1 MTKVDKELTVFRRV
15 NEAISLSPDVE
26 AVAGA
31 ILDIVIDETIAE
43 NASLMMP
50 SSDGSRLQIKA
61 AKGNRDKSSRF
72 SETSLGQVFPLGKG
86 IAGSVALNLKPVI
99 IHDAAK
105 DPLFENKKTRITIG
119 SLMSMPLV
127 YGRGELVGVLNL
139 SHSRG
144 HAFSE
149 EDLSLVNVL
158 LPPAALALRNARAM
172 KELEDINS
180 LLKAELCMTDN
191 ALSEFGKNILRIF
204 TCMSVGV
211 LTVDR
216 SGAITSINKKASEL
230 LGFGPGES
238 LSGLLDGGMLQDPE
252 SGVTEVTLDVEHEGK
267 VLSMEISA
275 LPMKPD
281 WQMLACVRDVTVER
295 FKERELVRV
304 KDQYKDMVENALD
317 AMYIIKDGRFLLTN
331 RKLQEMLG
339 FSQDEILGRHFR
351 HFVGKESIR
360 SLGSCL
366 RLQTGDIFVPNLEI
380 QAVRKDGKKLFLEIS
395 IGRLVIEGEEC
406 YVGVVRD
413 ITSKKELLAL
423 KTRFLHVASHEIRV
437 PLTVIRGYARML
449 SKDAQSILSSSQMEN
464 IREIEGQC
472 EKLLQF
478 SNSLLDF
485 AKINTEKISL
495 HRQQIDVADYIG
507 GIIRSMK
514 IKARDKKV
522 RILFQGQEDTPELSV
537 DPLRFEQALCN
548 LLDNAIKHSPE
559 EGTVTIALSR
569 GIHEHSAMNRLLN
582 RESLM
587 ITVKDQG
594 PGITSEDARDLF
606 GDFFVG
612 ASGRAKGGIG
622 LGLSITREIV
632 HAHGGVVEALPTGKG
647 GCFVIT
653 MPLNREDD

>member
-1 MTKVDKELTVFRRV
+1 MIDKELTVFRRV

-43 NASLMMP
+43 NASVMMP
-50 SSDGSRLQIKA
+50 SPDGTELQIKA
-61 AKGNRDKSSRF
+61 AKGNLDKNSRF
-72 SETSLGQVFPLGKG
+72 SEKSLGQVFPLGKG
-86 IAGSVALNLKPVI
+86 IAGSVALTLTPVI
-99 IHDAAK
+99 IHEAAT
-105 DPLFENKKTRITIG
+105 DPLFENKKTKVRIG

-127 YGRGELVGVLNL
+127 YGKGELVGVLNL
-139 SHSRG
+139 SHSRAN
-144 HAFSE
+144 AFNE
-149 EDLSLVNVL
+149 KDLNLVNVL

-172 KELEDINS
+172 KELADINS
-180 LLKAELCMTDN
+180 LLKDELCMTDI
-191 ALSEFGKNILRIF
+191 AISEFGKNIFRIF

-211 LTVDR
+211 LTIDQ
-216 SGAITSINKKASEL
+216 GGIITAINKKASEL
-230 LGFGPGES
+230 LGLGPGES
-238 LSGLLDGGMLQDPE
+238 LSVLLKDKVQGRGSE
-252 SGVTEVTLDVEHEGK
+252 VKEVTLDVEHGGK
-267 VLSMEISA
+267 VLSMEISS

-281 WQMLACVRDVTVER
+281 WQMLVCVRDVTIER

-317 AMYIIKDGRFLLTN
+317 AMYIIREGRFLLTN
-331 RKLQEMLG
+331 RKFQEMLG
-339 FSQDEILGRHFR
+339 YGQDEILGRHFR
-351 HFVGKESIR
+351 RFVTKDAIR
-360 SLGSCL
+360 SLGSSL
-366 RLQTGDIFVPNLEI
+366 RLQTGNIFVPNLEI

-395 IGRLVIEGEEC
+395 IGRLVIDNDEC
-406 YVGVVRD
+406 HIGVVRD

-449 SKDAQSILSSSQMEN
+449 SKDAQSLLSSGQKEN

-472 EKLLQF
+472 EKLLHF

-495 HRQQIDVADYIG
+495 HRQPINVGDYIG
-507 GIIRSMK
+507 GIVRSMQ
-514 IKARDKKV
+514 IKAREKRVK
-522 RILFQGQEDTPELSV
+522 ILFEGEENMPELSV

-559 EGTVTIALSR
+559 EGVVTIGVSR
-569 GIHEHSAMNRLLN
+569 GIHEHNAMNKLLN

-587 ITVKDQG
+587 ISVLDQG
-594 PGITSEDARDLF
+594 PGIKPDEARELF
-606 GDFFVG
+606 SDFFVG
-612 ASGRAKGGIG
+612 VSGRAKGGIG

-632 HAHGGVVEALPTGKG
+632 HAHGGAVEALPAGQG

-653 MPLNREDD
+653 IPLNREDD

>member
-1 MTKVDKELTVFRRV
+1 MTIVDKELTVFRRV

-50 SSDGSRLQIKA
+50 SPDGGRLQIKA
-61 AKGNRDKSSRF
+61 AKGNRDRISRF
-72 SETSLGQVFPLGKG
+72 SDTSLGQVFPLGKG
-86 IAGSVALNLKPVI
+86 IAGSVALTLKSVI
-99 IHDAAK
+99 IPDAAK
-105 DPLFENKKTRITIG
+105 DPQFENKENKITIG

-139 SHSRG
+139 SHSR
-144 HAFSE
+144 ARVFSE
-149 EDLSLVNVL
+149 EDMNLVNVL

-211 LTVDR
+211 LTIDR
-216 SGAITSINKKASEL
+216 SGVITSINKKASEL
-230 LGFGPGES
+230 LGLGPGES
-238 LSGLLDGGMLQDPE
+238 LSSLIKEGMLQGPGSE
-252 SGVTEVTLDVEHEGK
+252 VTEVTLDVEHEGK
-267 VLSMEISA
+267 VLNMEIST

-331 RKLQEMLG
+331 LKFQEMLG
-339 FSQDEILGRHFR
+339 FSQDEILGRHVR
-351 HFVGKESIR
+351 HFVTKGSIR

-366 RLQTGDIFVPNLEI
+366 RLQAGDIFVPNLEI

-449 SKDAQSILSSSQMEN
+449 SKDAQDFLSSNQMEN

-472 EKLLQF
+472 EKLLHF

-485 AKINTEKISL
+485 AKINTEKIAL
-495 HRQQIDVADYIG
+495 HRQRIDVADYIG
-507 GIIRSMK
+507 GVMRSMQ
-514 IKARDKKV
+514 IKARDKRV
-522 RILFQGQEDTPELSV
+522 RIHFQGEEDTPELSV

-548 LLDNAIKHSPE
+548 LLDNAIKHSPD
-559 EGTVTIALSR
+559 EGTVIIAVSR
-569 GIHEHSAMNRLLN
+569 GVHEHNAINKLLN

-587 ITVKDQG
+587 ISVKDQG
-594 PGITSEDARDLF
+594 PGITPEDARELF
-606 GDFFVG
+606 SDFFVG
-612 ASGRAKGGIG
+612 TSGRAKGGIG
-622 LGLSITREIV
+622 LGLSITREII
-632 HAHGGVVEALPTGKG
+632 HAHGGMVEALPTGEG

>member
-1 MTKVDKELTVFRRV
+1 MPMIDKELTVFRRV

-43 NASLMMP
+43 NASIMMP
-50 SSDGSRLQIKA
+50 SSDGRHLEIKA
-61 AKGNRDKSSRF
+61 AKGALDKNSRF
-72 SETSLGQVFPLGKG
+72 SEKSLGQVFAMGKG
-86 IAGSVALNLKPVI
+86 IAGSVALSLKPVI
-99 IHDAAK
+99 IHDAQK
-105 DPLFENKKTRITIG
+105 DPLFENKRTKVRIG

-127 YGRGELVGVLNL
+127 YGRGELVAVLNL
-139 SHSRG
+139 SHSRP
-144 HAFSE
+144 HAFNE
-149 EDLSLVNVL
+149 RDLNLVNVL

-180 LLKAELCMTDN
+180 LLKAELSMTDS
-191 ALSEFGKNILRIF
+191 ALSEFGKNIFRIF

-211 LTVDR
+211 LTMDR
-216 SGAITSINKKASEL
+216 NGTVTAINKKASEL
-230 LGFGPGES
+230 LGLEPGASMPS
-238 LSGLLDGGMLQDPE
+238 LVAEELVREPASEIREATRDIEHGGRILNI
-252 SGVTEVTLDVEHEGK
+252 EV
-267 VLSMEISA
+267 SS

-281 WQMLACVRDVTVER
+281 WQMLACVRDVTLER
-295 FKERELVRV
+295 YKERELVRI

-331 RKLQEMLG
+331 RKFQEMLG
-339 FSQDEILGRHFR
+339 YAQDEILGRHFR
-351 HFVGKESIR
+351 RFVAKDSIR
-360 SLGSCL
+360 TLGSSL
-366 RLQTGDIFVPNLEI
+366 RLQPGDIFVPNLEI
-380 QAVRKDGKKLFLEIS
+380 QAVRKDGKKLFIEIS
-395 IGRLVIEGEEC
+395 IGRLVIDSEKC
-406 YVGVVRD
+406 YIGVVRD

-449 SKDAQSILSSSQMEN
+449 SKDAQNLLSPSQKEN
-464 IREIEGQC
+464 IREIECQC
-472 EKLLQF
+472 EKLLHF

-495 HRQQIDVADYIG
+495 HKQEINVADYIG
-507 GIIRSMK
+507 GIVRSMQ
-514 IKARDKKV
+514 IKAREKRVK
-522 RILFQGQEDTPELSV
+522 ILFDGGEDLPALSV

-559 EGTVTIALSR
+559 EGVVNIEVSR
-569 GIHEHSAMNRLLN
+569 GVHEHNTMNKLLN

-587 ITVKDQG
+587 ISVQDQG
-594 PGITSEDARDLF
+594 PGIKPDEARELF
-606 GDFFVG
+606 SDFFVG
-612 ASGRAKGGIG
+612 VSGRAKGGIG

-632 HAHGGVVEALPTGKG
+632 HAHGGAVEALPAGQG